1 MILIEWLQ
9 FILGVSFLLAGLG
22 VFTVQVFG
30 VFKFDYV
37 LNRMH
42 AAAMGDTLGIGISLV
57 GLIILSGWNFAS
69 LKMALIIIFLW
80 NASPVS
86 SHLIARLEATTNP
99 HLERCCEMEEG
110 ITEHFW
116 DEDQREIIY
125 ADRDKADRN
134 KTDRAQIDRSKTDR
148 DKADQAQTDRGKTDQ
163 HKVDPVKSNRDKAR
177 EES

>member
-9 FILGVSFLLAGLG
+9 FILGVAFLLAGLC
-22 VFTVQVFG
+22 VFAVQVFG
-30 VFKFDYV
+30 VFKFNYV

-69 LKMALIIIFLW
+69 LKMALIIVFLW

-99 HLERCCEMEEG
+99 HLERCCELEEG
-110 ITEHFW
+110 VMEHLW

-125 ADRDKADRN
+125 ADQKKKNADKVDQNKANHDKA
-134 KTDRAQIDRSKTDR
+134 I
-148 DKADQAQTDRGKTDQ
+148 Q
-163 HKVDPVKSNRDKAR
+163 HKA
-177 EES
+177 EEET

>member
-110 ITEHFW
+110 ITEHLW

-125 ADRDKADRN
+125 ADRAKTDRDKADQAQ
-134 KTDRAQIDRSKTDR
+134 TDQ

-163 HKVDPVKSNRDKAR
+163 HKADPVKSNRDKAR

>member
-9 FILGVSFLLAGLG
+9 FTLGVAFLLAGLG
-22 VFTVQVFG
+22 VFAVQVFG

-69 LKMALIIIFLW
+69 LKMALIIVFLW

-99 HLERCCEMEEG
+99 HLERCCELEEG
-110 ITEHFW
+110 VMEHLW

-125 ADRDKADRN
+125 ADQKKKNADKVDQNKVNHDKA
-134 KTDRAQIDRSKTDR
+134 I
-148 DKADQAQTDRGKTDQ
+148 Q
-163 HKVDPVKSNRDKAR
+163 HKA
-177 EES
+177 EEET